1 MAGARW
7 ATRAHTAGSE
17 GVVGK
22 AGERG
27 GLTPR
32 RRQGEP
38 RAARLTLAPYV
49 DPSPPAPVAGSGPKW
64 PGARPRAPGFPA
76 VWGVAGYHTRLP
88 HFCFVAGRWR
98 GGSSRAA
105 AAGIGKEAL
114 HRTDWRPSPPNAI
127 PAARESWVTCRA
139 AHFGLVRRRPGKN
152 CQLC

>member
-1 MAGARW
+1 MGHASTHRGVGGRRGEGGRARRPDPTPPAGGAAR
-7 ATRAHTAGSE
+7 RSSD
-17 GVVGK
+17 
-22 AGERG
+22 
-27 GLTPR
+27 
-32 RRQGEP
+32 P
-38 RAARLTLAPYV
+38 RAVRRPVT
-49 DPSPPAPVAGSGPKW
+49 PAPVAGSGPKW

-98 GGSSRAA
+98 GGGSRAA